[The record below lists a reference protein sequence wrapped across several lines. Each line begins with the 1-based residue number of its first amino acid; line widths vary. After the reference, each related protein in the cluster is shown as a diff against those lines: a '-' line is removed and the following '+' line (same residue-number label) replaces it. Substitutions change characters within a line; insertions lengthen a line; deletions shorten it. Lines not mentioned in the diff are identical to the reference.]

1 VTSPV
6 LACKPS
12 VRFRGF
18 TLPLLHLLGALLR
31 VGRARG
37 EVLTVTSGS
46 DGTHSLK
53 PYSRH
58 YTGEA
63 LDFRTKHLKTS
74 AEKHELIVQVQK
86 ELGPQFS
93 VILEHEGRSN
103 EHGHAQVKRG
113 HVYSEDD

>member
-1 VTSPV
+1 VTV
-6 LACKPS
+6 LACKPG
-12 VRFRGF
+12 VRFPII
-18 TLPLLHLLGALLR
+18 TIPLVQIQLALLR

-37 EVLTVTSGS
+37 EVLTVTSGG
-46 DGTHSLK
+46 DGQHSKAPL
-53 PYSRH
+53 SRH

-74 AEKHELIVQVQK
+74 AEKHELIAQVQR

-93 VILEHEGRSN
+93 VLLENEGRSN